1 MPDVTA
7 AEIAQ
12 GLDGIR
18 VVIKDWRRLDKDP
31 DMAIG
36 TVANP
41 CGFAEELKREIDSYP
56 SFGPGFTPHN
66 PSPLTCTG
74 CTLAP
79 ATVLVVLGRTN
90 ADRTPAPGNV
100 LMLHCHE
107 CAAKARQI
115 AEDGGRAVAF
125 FAIGP
130 EEDTSG

>member
-12 GLDGIR
+12 GLDGMS
-18 VVIKDWRRLDKDP
+18 VVVKDWRPLEKNP
-31 DMAIG
+31 DLAIG

-41 CGFAEELKREIDSYP
+41 CGLADELKAEIDSYP

-74 CTLAP
+74 CTLAA

-90 ADRTPAPGNV
+90 SDRTPAPGHV
-100 LMLHCHE
+100 LVLHCRD
-107 CAAKARQI
+107 CAVKCRDI
-115 AEDGGRAVAF
+115 AEGGGRAVSF
-125 FAIGP
+125 FTIGT
-130 EEDTSG
+130 EEARL

>member
-7 AEIAQ
+7 AEIEQ
-12 GLDGIR
+12 GLTDMR
-18 VVIKDWRRLDKDP
+18 VVIRDWRPLDKNP

-41 CGFAEELKREIDSYP
+41 HGLAAELKAEIDSYP

-74 CTLAP
+74 CALAP

-90 ADRTPAPGNV
+90 ADRAPAPGHV
-100 LMLHCHE
+100 LVLHCRD
-107 CAAKARQI
+107 CAGKARQI
-115 AEDGGRAVAF
+115 AEGSGRAVAS

-130 EEDTSG
+130 EEDIHG

>member
-12 GLDGIR
+12 GLDGMS
-18 VVIKDWRRLDKDP
+18 VVVKDWRPLDENP
-31 DMAIG
+31 DLAVG

-41 CGFAEELKREIDSYP
+41 CGLADKLKAEIDSYP
-56 SFGPGFTPHN
+56 SFGPGFTPHR

-79 ATVLVVLGRTN
+79 ATVLMVLGRTN
-90 ADRTPAPGNV
+90 ADRTPAPGHV
-100 LMLHCHE
+100 LVLHCRD
-107 CAAKARQI
+107 CADKAKQI
-115 AEDGGRAVAF
+115 AEGGGRTVAF

-130 EEDTSG
+130 EEDIHG